1 MLFGKTETFL
11 KKGVQTILSEVL
23 AIDAFLDHVQDGGF
37 DLLRSFLVQLFIFL
51 LELLLILGVSI
62 V

>member
-37 DLLRSFLVQLFIFL
+37 DLLGGLFVQLFIFL